1 MSRRGLRERPAAN
14 RSPARIAS
22 SNHERRVRP
31 SARRKSGVSRP
42 TAGANVLNA
51 AIHRPELCSQAASRC
66 ASTPVWRQEKRPSP
80 ASRNGSVKYS
90 SDAPSFSTASSSSS
104 AVTPRSPVSI
114 AETVCRSLK
123 PNRRATL
130 SWVSFRCSRSAL
142 IRAPMSGGPTDDL
155 PELIANSLMQELYAT
170 AMMPVARS
178 VIRRAHGTRSAR
190 EDEPSLRDAWRLQ
203 KLLGQDLA
211 GSRPRRRRAGR
222 GHRHAAG
229 FRAGRAAALRP
240 RPLGDFPAP
249 TYDQVITSPGR
260 LRLSSSGTGRYHG
273 YRLEDEDDMR
283 SLVLKEWKKRGQPDD

>member
-1 MSRRGLRERPAAN
+1 MASASGRPRTARRH
-14 RSPARIAS
+14 AS

-155 PELIANSLMQELYAT
+155 PELIANSNSPTFAT
-170 AMMPVARS
+170 CD
-178 VIRRAHGTRSAR
+178 AR

-211 GSRPRRRRAGR
+211 GSRDVLV
-222 GHRHAAG
+222 AATDTLG
-229 FRAGRAAALRP
+229 SGSAAALPVATR
-240 RPLGDFPAP
+240 
-249 TYDQVITSPGR
+249 
-260 LRLSSSGTGRYHG
+260 
-273 YRLEDEDDMR
+273 
-283 SLVLKEWKKRGQPDD
+283 

>member
-114 AETVCRSLK
+114 AET
-123 PNRRATL
+123 
-130 SWVSFRCSRSAL
+130 
-142 IRAPMSGGPTDDL
+142 
-155 PELIANSLMQELYAT
+155 
-170 AMMPVARS
+170 ARS

-240 RPLGDFPAP
+240 RPLGDCPAP

-260 LRLSSSGTGRYHG
+260 LPLSSSGTGGYHG

-283 SLVLKEWKKRGQPDD
+283 SLVLKEWKKRGQPADD